1 MPRIKVWK
9 LRDPEKQAEL
19 SEVFKAKAQD
29 SELSQASTV
38 DERWTSLKDKLLQAT
53 KQVCGVSS
61 NHPWRK
67 QTWWWNTK
75 VEEAVKEK
83 RRCFK
88 LWKAGGSRAAYNTAK
103 RASNRAVHEAKSE
116 AEKVALQKIDPKSAD
131 IYRLAKQMRR
141 DNQDVMGKKPV
152 KNDAGQLSLDE
163 EAKRAAWKEHY
174 ECLLNVEFPWN
185 PEDLSKESP
194 VEGPSEPITLEMITK
209 AISKMASG
217 KAAGP
222 SGIVAEMLK
231 PVGESGAI
239 EVHHLIEDI
248 ISEGRIPTDW
258 QESYIVNL
266 YKGKGDALNRGN
278 YRGLKLID
286 QVMKVLERVV
296 ESLIRQR
303 VEIDEMQCGFMSGR
317 GTTDA
322 IFIVR
327 QLQEKHL
334 TANKPLYM
342 AFVDLEKAFDRV
354 PRDVIWWAMR
364 KLGID
369 EWLVRLVQSM
379 YTDVRSRVRVGNGY
393 SEEFGV
399 GVGVHQGSVLSPL
412 LFIIV
417 LEALSREFCTGCP
430 WELLYADDLMISA
443 ESMEELLVKLKTW
456 KTEMEKKGL
465 RVNMGKTKIM
475 VSGLNLDLLK
485 KSGKDPCG
493 VCQKGVGSNAIFCG
507 GCLCWIHKK
516 CSGIKGPLRPDP
528 DFRCARCLGKA
539 RPIDGRTVKEVKVDD
554 EKLEAVPEF
563 CYLGNMLSAGG
574 GCELAAVTRCKCAW
588 GKFHQLLPLLTNR
601 NLPLVTRGRV
611 YSTCVRS
618 VMLHAAETWAMTA
631 ATLNHMRR
639 NDHAMIRWICN
650 VKAKDE
656 VSSDS
661 LLSKLGIQDL
671 EMVLRTSRMRWFGH
685 VERSTGWIAKVRELN
700 VVAQKRSGRPKKTWN
715 EVLVDDRKKLGMDF
729 ADPMNRSEWRGCLRG
744 RLVKQAQ
751 PSVEEKRL

>member
-1 MPRIKVWK
+1 MSNVKVILGEECASQHRLLVGDFRVSIPPQPKRKFVPRIKVWK

-19 SEVFKAKAQD
+19 SKVFKAKTLD
-29 SELSQASTV
+29 SELSQTSTV

-67 QTWWWNTK
+67 QTWWWNNQ
-75 VEEAVKEK
+75 VEEAVREK

-88 LWKAGGSRAAYNTAK
+88 LWKAGGSRAAHNTAK
-103 RASNRAVHEAKSE
+103 RTSNRAVHQARSE
-116 AEKVALQKIDPKSAD
+116 AEKVALQKIDPRSGD
-131 IYRLAKQMRR
+131 VYRLAKQMRR
-141 DNQDVMGKKPV
+141 DNQDVMGEKPV

-163 EAKRAAWKEHY
+163 EAKKEAWREHY
-174 ECLLNVEFPWN
+174 ERLLNVEFPWN
-185 PEDLSKESP
+185 PEDLSEESP

-231 PVGESGAI
+231 PVGEAGAV
-239 EVHHLIEDI
+239 EVRDLIEDI
-248 ISEGRIPTDW
+248 ISEGCIPTDW
-258 QESYIVNL
+258 QESFIVNL
-266 YKGKGDALNRGN
+266 YTGKGDALNRGN
-278 YRGLKLID
+278 YRGLKSIE

-296 ESLIRQR
+296 EGLIRQKI
-303 VEIDEMQCGFMSGR
+303 EIDEMQCGFMSGR

-334 TANKPLYM
+334 AANKPLYM

-379 YTDVRSRVRVGNGY
+379 YKDVGSRVRVGDGY

-412 LFIIV
+412 LFVIV
-417 LEALSREFCTGCP
+417 LEALSREFRTGCP

-443 ESMEELLVKLKTW
+443 ESMEELLVKVQTW

-465 RVNMGKTKIM
+465 CVNMGKTKIM
-475 VSGLNLDLLK
+475 ESGINLDVLK
-485 KSGKDPCG
+485 KSGKYPCG
-493 VCQKGVGSNAIFCG
+493 VCQSGVGSSNAIFCG
-507 GCLCWIHKK
+507 GCKRWVHKK

-528 DFRCARCLGKA
+528 EFRCARCLGTA
-539 RPIDGRTVKEVKVDD
+539 RAVDEREFQRLRLETKSLKLSQNSATLGTCSLQEV
-554 EKLEAVPEF
+554 
-563 CYLGNMLSAGG
+563 
-574 GCELAAVTRCKCAW
+574 AASW
-588 GKFHQLLPLLTNR
+588 L
-601 NLPLVTRGRV
+601 
-611 YSTCVRS
+611 RS
-618 VMLHAAETWAMTA
+618 HAANVHGASSANCFPFSPTA
-631 ATLNHMRR
+631 
-639 NDHAMIRWICN
+639 ICP
-650 VKAKDE
+650 
-656 VSSDS
+656 
-661 LLSKLGIQDL
+661 
-671 EMVLRTSRMRWFGH
+671 F
-685 VERSTGWIAKVRELN
+685 
-700 VVAQKRSGRPKKTWN
+700 
-715 EVLVDDRKKLGMDF
+715 
-729 ADPMNRSEWRGCLRG
+729 
-744 RLVKQAQ
+744 
-751 PSVEEKRL
+751 